1 MIHLETGKYGFFI
14 WTAYGI
20 STAMFVFMIASALL
34 HSRRWRKRA
43 EALTRK

>member
-1 MIHLETGKYGFFI
+1 MIDLETGKYGFFI
-14 WTAYGI
+14 WTAYAI
-20 STAMFVFMIASALL
+20 SAGVWTLMIAGALL

>member
-1 MIHLETGKYGFFI
+1 MIHLDTGKYGFFI

-20 STAMFVFMIASALL
+20 TAAMWVLMVAGSLL